1 MQCEADVMIDA
12 ENLHATI
19 DGKEILRGLDLH
31 LQPGDIYGL
40 LGPNGAGK
48 STTLLVLLGLRAY
61 ASGRVAVLGGD
72 PAKDAVSIRRFV
84 GVMPEKA
91 GFYDWMSASAY
102 LQWFGRLYGVNP
114 SSRHRRILL
123 EKVGL
128 GAEAHRL
135 IGAFSRGMKQR
146 LAVARALI
154 AQPKLLILDEPTNG
168 LDPKGRRQIH
178 DLLVEFAADGNT
190 GVLLCTHLLD
200 DVDRLCNRI
209 GIISNGSTRLEG
221 FLGDLTAAQG
231 GCQRYRL
238 RLETE
243 PGTADLPAGVTLLGF
258 EGGWWRVQL
267 QTQPSEGPWALWG
280 EFGNRGWRILEIR
293 SDASHLEEIY
303 MRHTGQE
310 IARAQEAAI

>member
-1 MQCEADVMIDA
+1 MIDV
-12 ENLHATI
+12 ENLHAMI
-19 DGKEILRGLDLH
+19 DRKEILRGLDLH

-48 STTLLVLLGLRAY
+48 STTLFVLLGLRAY

-91 GFYDWMSASAY
+91 GFYGWMGASAY

-128 GAEAHRL
+128 GAEAHRR

-154 AQPKLLILDEPTNG
+154 AQPELLILDEPTNG
-168 LDPKGRRQIH
+168 LDPTGRRQIH
-178 DLLVEFAADGNT
+178 DLLAEFAADGNT

-209 GIISNGSTRLEG
+209 GIISKGSSRFEG
-221 FLGDLTAAQG
+221 FISDLKTEQG
-231 GCQRYRL
+231 ECQRYRL
-238 RLETE
+238 RLATE
-243 PGTADLPAGVTLLGF
+243 PDTTNLPADITVLGF
-258 EGGWWRVQL
+258 ENGWWRVQM
-267 QTQPSEGPWALWG
+267 QVKPPEGAWTIWAELC
-280 EFGNRGWRILEIR
+280 NRGWRILEVR
-293 SDASHLEEIY
+293 SEASRLEEIY
-303 MRHTGQE
+303 MHHTGQE
-310 IARAQEAAI
+310 RARAKEATI

>member
-1 MQCEADVMIDA
+1 MIDA

-19 DGKEILRGLDLH
+19 DGNEILSGLDLH
-31 LQPGDIYGL
+31 LEPGDIYGL

-48 STTLLVLLGLRAY
+48 STALSVLLGLRAY

-72 PAKDAVSIRRFV
+72 PAKDAVSIRRLV

-91 GFYDWMSASAY
+91 GFYNWMSASAY
-102 LQWFGRLYGVNP
+102 LQWFARLYGVC
-114 SSRHRRILL
+114 SSGRARKILL

-128 GAEAHRL
+128 GAEAHRC
-135 IGAFSRGMKQR
+135 IGSFSRGMKQR
-146 LAVARALI
+146 LAVARALMT
-154 AQPKLLILDEPTNG
+154 QPRLLILDEPTNG

-209 GIISNGSTRLEG
+209 GIISNGSTRFEG
-221 FLGDLTAAQG
+221 SLKGLMAEQG
-231 GCQRYRL
+231 KSPRYRL

-243 PGTADLPAGVTLLGF
+243 PDTAKLPAGLTVLGHDSR
-258 EGGWWRVQL
+258 WWHLQVQVR
-267 QTQPSEGPWALWG
+267 PSDGPGAIWRELWK
-280 EFGNRGWRILEIR
+280 RGWSILEIR
-293 SDASHLEEIY
+293 AETSSLEEIY
-303 MRHTGQE
+303 LHHTAPE
-310 IARAQEAAI
+310 RPHTQEAAI